1 MKSKGLDEKVWD
13 RGASV
18 GIVVYSKRN
27 GKKLRR
33 KMKKEVQENN
43 EKGWAV
49 VDKVSNTHN
58 PVVDFCE

>member
-1 MKSKGLDEKVWD
+1 MKGLDEKVWD

-18 GIVVYSKRN
+18 GIVIYSKRN

-43 EKGWAV
+43 EKEWAV
-49 VDKVSNTHN
+49 VDEVSNTHN
-58 PVVDFCE
+58 LVVDFCE